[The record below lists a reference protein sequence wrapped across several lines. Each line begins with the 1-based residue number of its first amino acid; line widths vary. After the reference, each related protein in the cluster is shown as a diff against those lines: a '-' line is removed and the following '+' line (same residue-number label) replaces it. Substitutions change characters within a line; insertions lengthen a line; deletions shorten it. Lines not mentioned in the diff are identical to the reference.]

1 MAIKFYRVNDAYG
14 CFSNFAKYGFYINDK
29 FWKTSEHF
37 FQAQKFK
44 DTEYEEMIFSLES
57 PMEAA
62 KIGRSKELP
71 LRKDWEQIKEDIMRK
86 AVYEKFHQ
94 NPSICEILLSTSDE
108 LIIKNSPYDYYWG
121 CGRDGSGQ
129 NRLGI
134 ILMDVRNS
142 LRSIN

>member
-62 KIGRSKELP
+62 SPVWIHPLLP
-71 LRKDWEQIKEDIMRK
+71 E
-86 AVYEKFHQ
+86 HQ
-94 NPSICEILLSTSDE
+94 PHRR
-108 LIIKNSPYDYYWG
+108 SPYE
-121 CGRDGSGQ
+121 R
-129 NRLGI
+129 
-134 ILMDVRNS
+134 
-142 LRSIN
+142 